1 MDVRGKHVPVPCGF
15 SAGAESGVKPPHS
28 KFSPNVPAPTARA
41 IHGLLF
47 DELAAALRDL
57 GAPAFRAQQVWR
69 WLYVQHIT
77 AWDQMKNLP
86 AGLRARLAEHFE
98 LQIVTA
104 REIAGTSGSTQKILA
119 GLGDGECVEEVLI
132 PAAERRTV
140 CVSSQ
145 VGCKF
150 ACAFCASGQAGFRRN
165 LSAGEMVGQVL
176 LAAAAYGDRPTHL
189 VFMGVGEPLD
199 NYDEVLRAIRIVN
212 HPDGLGIGARRITL
226 STCGVI
232 PGIRRLA
239 GEGLQV
245 ELSVSLHAPD
255 DALRTRL
262 LPVNQRYALH
272 ELLAACRDYAA
283 RTKRIITFEYTL
295 IKNVN
300 DAAHQADA
308 LAQLLA
314 PLACRVNLIPLSPV
328 EDFAGEPSPPET
340 AKLFIRALARAGVN
354 ATLRDSQGLRLHAA
368 CGQLRI
374 ARLQP
379 EKKDVLP
386 RITTN

>member
-1 MDVRGKHVPVPCGF
+1 MFVVNMFLCLAVFRPGRKAASSRRTPNFLRMFRGLMYLAR
-15 SAGAESGVKPPHS
+15 SITT
-28 KFSPNVPAPTARA
+28 PTARA

-86 AGLRARLAEHFE
+86 TGLRARLAEHFE

-226 STCGVI
+226 STCGVRQSALCT
-232 PGIRRLA
+232 PRPARR
-239 GEGLQV
+239 V
-245 ELSVSLHAPD
+245 P
-255 DALRTRL
+255 
-262 LPVNQRYALH
+262 
-272 ELLAACRDYAA
+272 
-283 RTKRIITFEYTL
+283 
-295 IKNVN
+295 
-300 DAAHQADA
+300 
-308 LAQLLA
+308 
-314 PLACRVNLIPLSPV
+314 
-328 EDFAGEPSPPET
+328 
-340 AKLFIRALARAGVN
+340 
-354 ATLRDSQGLRLHAA
+354 GLRRPDQAHHHL
-368 CGQLRI
+368 
-374 ARLQP
+374 
-379 EKKDVLP
+379 
-386 RITTN
+386 

>member
-1 MDVRGKHVPVPCGF
+1 MNSGFKHSSSPRGT
-15 SAGAESGVKPPHS
+15 SAKAESGVKPPHS
-28 KFSPNVPAPTARA
+28 KFSPDVPSRV
-41 IHGLLF
+41 IHGLLL
-47 DELAAALRDL
+47 DELAAALRAL
-57 GAPAFRAQQVWR
+57 GAPVFRAQQIWR
-69 WLYVQHIT
+69 WLYVQRVT

-86 AGLRARLAEHFE
+86 AELRARLAERFD
-98 LQIVTA
+98 LQAAAA
-104 REIAGTSGSTQKILA
+104 REITGEPGAAQKILV
-119 GLGDGECVEEVLI
+119 GLTDGECVEEVLI

-150 ACAFCASGQAGFRRN
+150 GCAFCASGQAGFRRN
-165 LSAGEMVGQVL
+165 LSAGEIVGQVL
-176 LAAAAYGDRPTHL
+176 LAATAYGNRPTHL

-212 HPDGLGIGARRITL
+212 QPDGLGLGARRITL

-232 PGIRRLA
+232 PGLRRLA

-255 DALRTRL
+255 DALRARL
-262 LPVNQRYALH
+262 LPVDRRYPLP
-272 ELLAACRDYAA
+272 ELLATCRDYTVQ
-283 RTKRIITFEYTL
+283 TKRIITFEYTL

-300 DAAHQADA
+300 DAAGQADA
-308 LAQLLA
+308 LARLLA
-314 PLACRVNLIPLSPV
+314 PLSCRVNLIPLSPV
-328 EDFAGEPSPPET
+328 AGFAGEPSLPET
-340 AKLFIRALARAGVN
+340 AKLFIRTLTRAGLN

-374 ARLQP
+374 ARL
-379 EKKDVLP
+379 
-386 RITTN
+386 